1 MPELPEV
8 ETVRRQLAP
17 EVVGT
22 TITALEIRD
31 PRWCDPLAPAEFA
44 DVVVGRRVTQ
54 LRRRGKYLDWVLE
67 GDVHLL
73 MHLRMTGTLL
83 LDPVQAPVHT
93 RVVLTLDGERLL
105 LFVDPRRFGTGQ
117 LAIGTEALTAFFA
130 GRLGVEPFDA
140 AFTPALLRELARG
153 RQGAVKSFLL
163 DQHMIA
169 GIGNIYADEALFRVG
184 VHPLRAAG
192 ALKPAQYA
200 RLRDAIREVLTAGI
214 DANGAS
220 IDDFRHLDG
229 ARGSFQDRF
238 LVHRREGEPCT
249 VCGTTIRK
257 LVVGGRGTYVCVR
270 CQPVPRGA
278 RASARG
284 VRGTAAA
291 PRATSAPAT
300 RPGAQ
305 TSRPPRAR

>member
-17 EVVGT
+17 ELVGS
-22 TITALEIRD
+22 TITALAILD
-31 PRWCDPLAPAEFA
+31 PKWCDPLESGEFG
-44 DVVVGRRVTQ
+44 DIVVGRRVQ
-54 LRRRGKYLDWVLE
+54 ALGRRGKYLDWVLE
-67 GDVHLL
+67 EDIHLL

-83 LDPVQAPVHT
+83 LDPPQIPAHT
-93 RVVLTLDGERLL
+93 RVVLTLERERRLA
-105 LFVDPRRFGTGQ
+105 FVDPRRFGTGQ
-117 LAIGTEALTAFFA
+117 LALGAEALAAFFA
-130 GRLGVEPFDA
+130 SRLGVEPFDE
-140 AFTPALLRELARG
+140 AFTPALLRALARG
-153 RQGAVKSFLL
+153 RRGPVKSFLL
-163 DQHMIA
+163 DQHMVA

-192 ALKPAQYA
+192 ALKPAQYQ
-200 RLRDAIREVLTAGI
+200 RLRDAIREVLSAGI

-270 CQPVPRGA
+270 CQPVPRGP
-278 RASARG
+278 RASGEARTPSE
-284 VRGTAAA
+284 RGA
-291 PRATSAPAT
+291 P
-300 RPGAQ
+300 GF
-305 TSRPPRAR
+305 